1 MKDLEDYSK
10 EDLIESLEA
19 EVAKS
24 LNELAHAR
32 GDLDK
37 VNGRLRFAI
46 AVIHILK
53 GQKEQR

>member
-1 MKDLEDYSK
+1 MIDLEDLTRK
-10 EDLIESLEA
+10 DLLESLEA

-37 VNGRLRFAI
+37 INGRLRFALS
-46 AVIHILK
+46 AIHILK
-53 GQKEQR
+53 DKKD